1 MMMHSETPR
10 KKTNKHS
17 EHLNSKDLQN
27 YFHLPILLRV
37 AYKILNFTCKDQG
50 LFTQQS

>member
-10 KKTNKHS
+10 KKPNKHS

-27 YFHLPILLRV
+27 YFHLPILFCV
-37 AYKILNFTCKDQG
+37 AYKMLNFTCKHQG
-50 LFTQQS
+50 LFTGQS